1 MGLIL
6 DSSVLIAAERQD
18 KNARQVLTALREHIG
33 ETEVGIS
40 VVTLIELAH
49 GAARADTPQ
58 RRLKRQKFIEELIS
72 AMPVYPVTVA
82 IALRAG
88 QLDGENQAQ
97 GLKLALSDLLIGATV
112 GDGLP
117 SPPGARGCVPDP
129 ARSPHRTLRATLCRR
144 GDQGQ

>member
-6 DSSVLIAAERQD
+6 DSSVLIAAEREG

-58 RRLKRQKFIEELIS
+58 RRLKRQTFIEELIS
-72 AMPVYPVTVA
+72 AMPVYPVTVS

-97 GLKLALSDLLIGATV
+97 GLKFALPDLLIGVTALELGYSV
-112 GDGLP
+112 GTSNVRHFGDVPGL
-117 SPPGARGCVPDP
+117 SV
-129 ARSPHRTLRATLCRR
+129 LRL
-144 GDQGQ
+144 